1 MTTSRIQLWY
11 QNPKNHLILAQF
23 SNSPWTGSGFG
34 EIFGSWQTRVHN
46 SHPLLGRTFLNLE
59 AVPTFMQKG
68 LLDLAPGILGVAV
81 A

>member
-1 MTTSRIQLWY
+1 MQLLEGD
-11 QNPKNHLILAQF
+11 PDSEKSSGAGKLVSTIL
-23 SNSPWTGSGFG
+23 TH
-34 EIFGSWQTRVHN
+34 SW
-46 SHPLLGRTFLNLE
+46 GTFLNLE